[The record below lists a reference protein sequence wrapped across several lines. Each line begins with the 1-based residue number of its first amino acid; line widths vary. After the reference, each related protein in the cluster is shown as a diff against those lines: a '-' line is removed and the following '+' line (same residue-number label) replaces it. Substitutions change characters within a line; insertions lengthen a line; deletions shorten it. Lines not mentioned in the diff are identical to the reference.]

1 MEPPITST
9 TSIKPRPLEA
19 ILLRLQGL
27 KRTEIVQ
34 QEKSVEAMNAMRIEA
49 AKS

>member
-1 MEPPITST
+1 VEPPITST
-9 TSIKPRPLEA
+9 ISIKPRPLEA

-27 KRTEIVQ
+27 KRRGIA
-34 QEKSVEAMNAMRIEA
+34 QEKSVEAMNALRIEA